1 MLDVCTSSTNS
12 DGAIITTCQYR
23 AVLGAT
29 STVDDATQQVLI
41 ARASRWVETRI
52 GYPLLA
58 QSYIETVPAFGGQTL
73 MLSRTPIRCILRFFD
88 STSTDTATE
97 LCSTDYRIE
106 DADAGFISRD
116 LGWDWTAGS
125 RYYLGETIVANSE
138 LKPWRIEYI
147 AGWTTGMS
155 TADAFWTTCGG
166 STSTGP
172 TIPAD
177 FEQAAILKAIE
188 WVKSGPGAGI
198 QSESVGDLS
207 VTYQSA
213 GNARSEAADLC
224 RPFRR
229 LA

>member
-1 MLDVCTSSTNS
+1 MITVCTSSTNA
-12 DGAIITTCQYR
+12 DGAIVTTCQYR
-23 AVLGAT
+23 AVLGVT
-29 STVDDATQQVLI
+29 STADDATQQVIL
-41 ARASRWVETRI
+41 ARASRWVESQI

-58 QSYIETVPAFGGQTL
+58 QSYLETVPAYGGQNL
-73 MLSRTPIRCILRFFD
+73 VLSRTPVRCILRFFD

-97 LCSTDYRIE
+97 LCSTDYRLE

-116 LGWDWTAGS
+116 AGFEWTAGE
-125 RYYLGETIVANSE
+125 RYYMGKTVVANSE
-138 LKPWRIEYI
+138 LRPWRIEYI

-155 TADAFWTTCGG
+155 TGDAFWTTCGG

-177 FEQAAILKAIE
+177 LEQAAILKAIE

-198 QSESVGDLS
+198 ASESVGDLS
-207 VTYQSA
+207 VTYQS
-213 GNARSEAADLC
+213 GTNARSEAADLC